1 MSIIQIVC
9 QYSSTNKYNINKV
22 LNKVNFNI
30 LFLAKN
36 QYIYATKK
44 RVIYNEKYNHF
55 SDNELI
61 TEYKNTKNNVFV
73 GILYKRY
80 SHLVL
85 GLSFKYLKDED
96 EAKDAVMQ
104 IFEKLLADLLKF
116 NIEYFKSWLYT
127 FSKNHCLMILRGKQS
142 KLKKEIDIQ
151 IHADS
156 FMETES
162 GMHQNKAEEK
172 EVQYTQLEKA
182 IEELNEDQRKCIELF
197 YLKEKSYNDIVDLT
211 GYTINE
217 VKSFIQ
223 NGKRNLKI
231 KLDKN
236 SEQPR

>member
-1 MSIIQIVC
+1 LV
-9 QYSSTNKYNINKV
+9 
-22 LNKVNFNI
+22 
-30 LFLAKN
+30 
-36 QYIYATKK
+36 
-44 RVIYNEKYNHF
+44 YNEKYNDL

-61 TEYKNTKNNVFV
+61 TEFKNTKNNVFV

-85 GLSFKYLKDED
+85 GLSLKYLKNED

-127 FSKNHCLMILRGKQS
+127 FSKNHCLMIIRSQQS
-142 KLKKEIDIQ
+142 KLKKEMDLQ
-151 IHADS
+151 INADS

-162 GMHQNKAEEK
+162 TLHPNKAEEK
-172 EVQYTQLEKA
+172 EIQYTLLEKA
-182 IEELNEDQRKCIELF
+182 IEELSEEQKKCIELF
-197 YLKEKSYNDIVDLT
+197 YLKQKSYQEIIDIT
-211 GYTINE
+211 GYSVNE

-231 KLDKN
+231 KLEKN

>member
-1 MSIIQIVC
+1 MV
-9 QYSSTNKYNINKV
+9 
-22 LNKVNFNI
+22 
-30 LFLAKN
+30 
-36 QYIYATKK
+36 
-44 RVIYNEKYNHF
+44 YNEKYNDL

-61 TEYKNTKNNVFV
+61 TEFKNTKNNVFV

-85 GLSFKYLKDED
+85 GLSLKYLKNED

-116 NIEYFKSWLYT
+116 DIEYFKSWLYT
-127 FSKNHCLMILRGKQS
+127 FSKNHCLMIIRSQQS
-142 KLKKEIDIQ
+142 KLKKEMDLQ
-151 IHADS
+151 INADS

-162 GMHQNKAEEK
+162 TLHPNKAEEK
-172 EVQYTQLEKA
+172 EIQYTLLEKA
-182 IEELNEDQRKCIELF
+182 IEELSEEQKKCIELF
-197 YLKEKSYNDIVDLT
+197 YLKQKSYQEIIDIT
-211 GYTINE
+211 GYSVNE

-231 KLDKN
+231 KLEKN

>member
-1 MSIIQIVC
+1 MV
-9 QYSSTNKYNINKV
+9 
-22 LNKVNFNI
+22 
-30 LFLAKN
+30 
-36 QYIYATKK
+36 
-44 RVIYNEKYNHF
+44 YNEKYNDL

-61 TEYKNTKNNVFV
+61 TEFKNTKNNVFV

-85 GLSFKYLKDED
+85 GLSLKYLKNED

-127 FSKNHCLMILRGKQS
+127 FSKNHCLMIIRSQQS
-142 KLKKEIDIQ
+142 KLKKEMDLKIN
-151 IHADS
+151 ADS

-162 GMHQNKAEEK
+162 SLHPNKAEEK
-172 EVQYTQLEKA
+172 EIQYTLLEMA
-182 IEELNEDQRKCIELF
+182 IEELSEEQKKCIELF
-197 YLKEKSYNDIVDLT
+197 YLKQKSYQEIIDIT
-211 GYTINE
+211 GYSVNE

-231 KLDKN
+231 KLEKN

>member
-1 MSIIQIVC
+1 
-9 QYSSTNKYNINKV
+9 
-22 LNKVNFNI
+22 L
-30 LFLAKN
+30 LH
-36 QYIYATKK
+36 
-44 RVIYNEKYNHF
+44 NEKHNDL

-61 TEYKNTKNNVFV
+61 TEFKNTKNNVFV

-85 GLSFKYLKDED
+85 GLALKYLKNED

-127 FSKNHCLMILRGKQS
+127 FSKNHCLMIIRSQQV
-142 KLKKEIDIQ
+142 KLKKEIDLQ
-151 IHADS
+151 INADS
-156 FMETES
+156 CMETES
-162 GMHQNKAEEK
+162 SLHPNKAEEK
-172 EVQYTQLEKA
+172 EIQYTLLERA
-182 IEELNEDQRKCIELF
+182 IEELSEEQKKCIELF
-197 YLKEKSYNDIVDLT
+197 YLKQKSYQEIIDIT
-211 GYTINE
+211 GYSVNE

-231 KLDKN
+231 KLEKN